1 MHLWRGQKR
10 QTITDNHAE
19 IGKKLDDI
27 TTRLDG
33 FETRIAKLEQD
44 THQNENS
51 IGELGAQ
58 VETSNELTT
67 KKFVELTKRV
77 ADLEEMLEKLQTM
90 PEDVRELSEK
100 VEDRTNRQLRETL
113 VFKNIPEVR
122 NGDETYKDTKELLAT
137 TISEH
142 CVDVSY
148 DDALSQIKRAH
159 RESGRRRDD
168 EEEHPRVGKR
178 IIYAAFHS
186 WDMCQ
191 LIIETFREK
200 CIKQRDF
207 EICAEQ
213 KYGPKTN
220 KRRQLA
226 FKLRKQ
232 LKDGGQITSG
242 FVDFPAKL
250 MVNYPGQTI
259 ADGNGRHKKVYRLHT
274 NFSKHDV

>member
-1 MHLWRGQKR
+1 MAKVTNVELKQQFDAFVVRLEK
-10 QTITDNHAE
+10 TITDNHAE

-27 TTRLDG
+27 STRLDG
-33 FETRIAKLEQD
+33 FETRIAKLEVD
-44 THQNENS
+44 THQNQNR

-77 ADLEEMLEKLQTM
+77 ADLEEKLEKLKTM
-90 PEDVRELSEK
+90 PDDVRELSEN

-113 VFKNIPEVR
+113 VFKNIPEVL
-122 NGDETYKDTKELLAT
+122 NGEETYNDTKELLAT

-159 RESGRRRDD
+159 RESGHRRNGDD
-168 EEEHPRVGKR
+168 VHPRAGKR

-191 LIIETFREK
+191 QIIETFREK
-200 CIKQRDF
+200 CIKHREF
-207 EICAEQ
+207 VISAE
-213 KYGPKTN
+213 
-220 KRRQLA
+220 
-226 FKLRKQ
+226 
-232 LKDGGQITSG
+232 
-242 FVDFPAKL
+242 
-250 MVNYPGQTI
+250 
-259 ADGNGRHKKVYRLHT
+259 
-274 NFSKHDV
+274 

>member
-1 MHLWRGQKR
+1 
-10 QTITDNHAE
+10 
-19 IGKKLDDI
+19 
-27 TTRLDG
+27 
-33 FETRIAKLEQD
+33 
-44 THQNENS
+44 
-51 IGELGAQ
+51 
-58 VETSNELTT
+58 
-67 KKFVELTKRV
+67 
-77 ADLEEMLEKLQTM
+77 M

-137 TISEH
+137 TISEY

-191 LIIETFREK
+191 LIIEFE
-200 CIKQRDF
+200 F
-207 EICAEQ
+207 EISNTFSTV
-213 KYGPKTN
+213 G
-220 KRRQLA
+220 LLH
-226 FKLRKQ
+226 F
-232 LKDGGQITSG
+232 
-242 FVDFPAKL
+242 
-250 MVNYPGQTI
+250 
-259 ADGNGRHKKVYRLHT
+259 RHFLI
-274 NFSKHDV
+274 FSTFLSIMCDRF